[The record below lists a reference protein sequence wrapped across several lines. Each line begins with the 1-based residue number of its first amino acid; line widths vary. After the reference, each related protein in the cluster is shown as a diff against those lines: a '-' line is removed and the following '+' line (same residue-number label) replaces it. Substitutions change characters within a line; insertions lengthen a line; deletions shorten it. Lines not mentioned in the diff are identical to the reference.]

1 MSELEPLDSLEPAS
15 EASEPSVVIFEPDHD
30 DIRENFEN
38 ENERKAK
45 SEIERG
51 IEAYCG
57 AGRLDDAV
65 ALLKLQSEYEPNPA
79 AVKLD
84 YKKKLLKIF
93 ETDREGQILV
103 NNSGFENPGRR
114 IKVTHCL
121 ARYQTLKDLK
131 PGTKCYDKTWGFGI
145 VKSMILTE
153 NKVQVDFDNK
163 PGHLMALNYAAES
176 LQLVDD
182 SHLFSRRHAEPEVIA
197 EMIKKQPAEIVKL
210 VLHSF
215 GPKPVPI
222 IQEILVPEF
231 VEDKGWKRFWDA
243 ARKKLK
249 NDGHI
254 IFPAKR
260 SEVMILLESELAYDD
275 DWFAQLAKNTDM
287 KSILDKVSE
296 FLEKEGKDK
305 LTEENKI
312 IVASRLAFVAK
323 GAEGKHHDL
332 VVQSLLLALEYGITI
347 EEVGLGEFIDSQF
360 NAESFQKVLADQP
373 ARNIRPLLV
382 YLLGLKREEAI
393 ALFLEVLNDVEYSAF
408 SEIVALLRK
417 EKLEDAAA
425 NKIRSHWNQ
434 WTLNVAG
441 IYWVNMNLDLVDQWK
456 IGSPVE
462 VAMRNL
468 SEMQK
473 DYMGEKLKVRNQ
485 IREFFNQPQWLQSV
499 MDGMDIRQ
507 RKSLTQGVKD
517 STAWAKLDQAS
528 VLGKIVKLYP
538 EMQQIVSERAGEQTR
553 EKSRGPVV
561 SIRTYKKLE
570 AQLRKLITEEI
581 PQNSKEIGIARE
593 YGDLRENFEFKAAK
607 DQQRLLMQ
615 RQTGIEQTL
624 GSVTPTN
631 FEGYPN
637 DKAGIATKVSIRYED
652 GQLESFVILGTLD
665 SDETL
670 NIISCDSRLA
680 EVLAGSVAG
689 DRLVV
694 PSEEGEKSCI
704 VESVEGLPAEI
715 VAWIESEVTSA

>member
-1 MSELEPLDSLEPAS
+1 MSELEPLDSIEPAA
-15 EASEPSVVIFEPDHD
+15 ETSVVIFEPDHD
-30 DIRENFEN
+30 EIRENFEN

-51 IEAYCG
+51 IEAYCS

-65 ALLKLQSEYEPNPA
+65 ALLILQAEYEPNPA

-103 NNSGFENPGRR
+103 TNSGFDNPGRR

-121 ARYQTLKDLK
+121 GRYQTLKALE

-145 VKSMILTE
+145 VNSMILTE

-197 EMIKKQPAEIVKL
+197 EMIKKEPAEIVKL

-222 IQEILVPEF
+222 IQEILVPSF
-231 VEDKGWKRFWDA
+231 VEEKGWKRFWDA

-260 SEVMILLESELAYDD
+260 SEVMVLLENEMAYDE
-275 DWFAQLAKNTDM
+275 DWFALLAKNTDM

-296 FLEKEGKDK
+296 YLEKEGKDK
-305 LTEENKI
+305 LDDTHRA

-323 GAEGKHHDL
+323 GSENKQHDL
-332 VVQSLLLALEYGITI
+332 MVQSLLLSIEYSLTVEDVGIGPFI
-347 EEVGLGEFIDSQF
+347 ESVFD
-360 NAESFQKVLADQP
+360 AKSFQKVLADQP
-373 ARNIRPLLV
+373 ARNIRPFLT
-382 YLLGLKREEAI
+382 YLLGLKRDEAI
-393 ALFLEVLNDVEYSAF
+393 ALYLEVLNDVEYSAF
-408 SEIVALLRK
+408 SEIVALLRR
-417 EKLEDAAA
+417 EKMEDAAA

-441 IYWVNMNLDLVDQWK
+441 IYWINMNLDLVEQWK
-456 IGSPVE
+456 IGTLVE

-485 IREFFNQPQWLQSV
+485 IREFFNQPQWLKSV

-507 RKSLTQGVKD
+507 QKSMTQGVKD

-538 EMQQIVSERAGEQTR
+538 EMQQIVSERTGEQTR

-561 SIRTYKKLE
+561 SMRTYKKLE
-570 AQLRKLITEEI
+570 KQLRKLITEEI
-581 PQNSKEIGIARE
+581 PANSKEIGIARE

-607 DQQRLLMQ
+607 DAQRMLMQ
-615 RQTGIEQTL
+615 RQSGIEQTL
-624 GSVTPTN
+624 SSVTPTN
-631 FEGYPN
+631 FEGYPSER
-637 DKAGIATKVSIRYED
+637 AGIATKTTIR
-652 GQLESFVILGTLD
+652 
-665 SDETL
+665 
-670 NIISCDSRLA
+670 
-680 EVLAGSVAG
+680 
-689 DRLVV
+689 
-694 PSEEGEKSCI
+694 
-704 VESVEGLPAEI
+704 
-715 VAWIESEVTSA
+715 